1 MNCWEFMKCG
11 REAGG
16 QKSVQMGVCPVVKAS
31 RLNGVHGGRSAGRAC
46 WVVAGTLCGGSVQG
60 SFAEKEKNCLA
71 CAFYK
76 LVRKEE
82 NERGRFMMSKELLD
96 MIAA

>member
-1 MNCWEFMKCG
+1 MKCG

-16 QKSVQMGVCPVVKAS
+16 PKAVQLGVCPAYNS
-31 RLNGVHGGRSAGRAC
+31 RGLNGVHGGRNAGRAC
-46 WVVAGTLCGGSVQG
+46 WVIAGTLCGGAVQG

-82 NERGRFMMSKELLD
+82 NERGRFMMSKELLE
-96 MIAA
+96 MTAA